1 MLSLPITT
9 ARLTIRMMRSEDKP
23 RFLEYRNDPEVA
35 RYQDWEVPFTEEI
48 AARLIGSQE
57 QYDGP
62 VDDFIVQLAIELE
75 GEVVG
80 DLAVGLYDAGRQ
92 ATLGY
97 SIMTSEQRKG
107 LATEAAQATID
118 ALFEQEGV
126 HRVVATIDPKNLA
139 SRRLLERLGFR
150 YEGRSVSA
158 AFVRG
163 EWADD
168 DRFALLAAER
178 AAIK

>member
-1 MLSLPITT
+1 MTT
-9 ARLTIRMMRSEDKP
+9 ARLTIRMMRAADTQ
-23 RFLEYRNDPEVA
+23 RFIEYRNDPEVA
-35 RYQDWEVPFTEEI
+35 RYQDWDVPFTE
-48 AARLIGSQE
+48 AMATRLIRSQE

-62 VDDFIVQLAIELE
+62 VDDFIVQLAIEVD

-80 DLAVGLYDAGRQ
+80 DLAVGLFDSARQ

-107 LATEAAQATID
+107 LATEAAQATIA
-118 ALFEQEGV
+118 ALFEQAGV
-126 HRVVATIDPKNLA
+126 HRIVATVDPENVA
-139 SRRLLERLGFR
+139 SRRVLEKLGFR
-150 YEGRSVSA
+150 FEGRSLRS

-168 DRFALLAAER
+168 DRFALLADEHAEIR
-178 AAIK
+178 SADRT